1 MAGRHRTAI
10 ELALGALAISFA
22 AIFFRLAE
30 PADPLLA
37 SALRLGIAALCLWP
51 LARRRPASPRLRR
64 AGVIAG
70 LLYAIHF
77 GTWVASLSRTSVAA
91 SVTLVTAT
99 PLLLVVV
106 AFASG
111 KDRPRPTQLAGIAI
125 ACIGVALIGGGDLG
139 DGQLLGDG
147 LALIGAAAMAGYL
160 WLARSLG
167 AELDTLALS
176 VRAAAWGAVF
186 LCVGMLALLP
196 LGAPILPS
204 PEGLGWIVLAAVI
217 PQVLGHTLLTS
228 ALTRATPSEV
238 GLATAAEPVLSTLLA
253 WLWLA
258 ELPTSL
264 VLIGCAVALLG
275 VLAGMTRRDETPEK
289 QRPEARVL
297 E

>member
-1 MAGRHRTAI
+1 LSGHRRTAI

-30 PADPLLA
+30 PTGPLLA

-51 LARRRPASPRLRR
+51 LARRRVASVRLKR

-99 PLLLVVV
+99 PILLLVV
-106 AFASG
+106 ALATG
-111 KDRPRPTQLAGIAI
+111 KDRPRAMQIVGIAV
-125 ACIGVALIGGGDLG
+125 ACLGVALIGGGGLSD
-139 DGQLLGDG
+139 DQLLGDG

-167 AELDTLALS
+167 PELDSLALS
-176 VRAAAWGAVF
+176 VRAAGWGALF
-186 LCVGMLALLP
+186 LCGAMLVVLP
-196 LGAPILPS
+196 FETPVQPS
-204 PEGLGWIVLAAVI
+204 AEALGWIVLAAVI
-217 PQVLGHTLLTS
+217 PQVVGHTLLTS
-228 ALTRATPSEV
+228 ALRRATPTEV

-258 ELPTSL
+258 ELPTEVVL
-264 VLIGCAVALLG
+264 VGCAVALLG
-275 VLAGMTRRDETPEK
+275 VVLGMTRRDETSANAAP
-289 QRPEARVL
+289 
-297 E
+297 

>member
-1 MAGRHRTAI
+1 MLDRRRTAI
-10 ELALGALAISFA
+10 ELALGAVAISFA

-30 PADPLLA
+30 PTDPLLA

-51 LARRRPASPRLRR
+51 LARGRTATPRLKR

-106 AFASG
+106 AFATG
-111 KDRPRPTQLAGIAI
+111 KDRPRPIQLAGIAV
-125 ACIGVALIGGGDLG
+125 ACVGVLLIGGGDLG
-139 DGQLLGDG
+139 EGQLFGDA

-167 AELDTLALS
+167 ADLDSLALS
-176 VRAAAWGAVF
+176 VRAAGWGAFF
-186 LCVGMLALLP
+186 LGIAMLLVVP
-196 LGAPILPS
+196 LGSPVLPTG
-204 PEGLGWIVLAAVI
+204 EGFGWIVLAAVI

-228 ALTRATPSEV
+228 ALGRATPSEV
-238 GLATAAEPVLSTLLA
+238 GLATAAEPVLSTLFA

-258 ELPTSL
+258 ELPTEWVL
-264 VLIGCAVALLG
+264 VGCVVALLG
-275 VLAGMTRRDETPEK
+275 VVLGMTRRAETS
-289 QRPEARVL
+289 ANAAY
-297 E
+297 